1 MYIYT
6 YTHCIR
12 TYSTCHM
19 DGYACRYIQYTR
31 RRREISYPLWREGR
45 DLCICVQQQ
54 QGLDCN
60 NNWRLWSTVWLVHT
74 KGIYSGHARLGS
86 ALFPSAACCRG
97 MLSLMR
103 TASRQGM
110 RCCSMQHEEKG
121 TNLHWHEIDID
132 HAVVGRGKWV
142 RNAQGEQGNKHK
154 ACISH
159 AMRHSNSSRDNNKCG
174 RWNGGVWKK
183 EKNTCDFKFTSRICY
198 HQMLWF
204 DKFFQNLTRPL
215 PQHISL
221 SPSLS
226 PEYSTPST
234 AAPDVYLWERMAK
247 KERKKKLWS
256 TFGPAARGSR
266 SILLLG
272 VKINK

>member
-1 MYIYT
+1 MSYGW
-6 YTHCIR
+6 IR
-12 TYSTCHM
+12 MQIHTIHK
-19 DGYACRYIQYTR
+19 
-31 RRREISYPLWREGR
+31 EELEER
-45 DLCICVQQQ
+45 DLLSLVARGKRSLHMCATSTTRPRLQQQ
-54 QGLDCN
+54 QLAPLCGLCDLCAPKE
-60 NNWRLWSTVWLVHT
+60 STPVT
-74 KGIYSGHARLGS
+74 LGS
-86 ALFPSAACCRG
+86 ARLSSPLQPAAAAC
-97 MLSLMR
+97 SLMR

-121 TNLHWHEIDID
+121 PNLAWD
-132 HAVVGRGKWV
+132 GYRPRCGGQGKVSEKCPKWA
-142 RNAQGEQGNKHK
+142 RQQAQ

-159 AMRHSNSSRDNNKCG
+159 AMRHSNSSRWDKKCG

-215 PQHISL
+215 PHHLSL